1 MPVSRS
7 SFLAERVIGL
17 EWLSLEVGVLA
28 WRWVPARVALLAVSD
43 CCVGKAAFDGFRVG
57 GGELDCVV
65 GVRRE
70 VGWVGA
76 GGWRGGRRSVEAI
89 D

>member
-1 MPVSRS
+1 MAVGSGESGVAFTR
-7 SFLAERVIGL
+7 FLLI
-17 EWLSLEVGVLA
+17 
-28 WRWVPARVALLAVSD
+28 AVSD

-70 VGWVGA
+70 AGWVGA
-76 GGWRGGRRSVEAI
+76 GGWRGGRRWVEAI
-89 D
+89 G